1 MYGLTNYR
9 KGDFD
14 IFDPFKGFFDN
25 MSADPCRTDIRDE
38 GDRFIMESELP
49 GFNKEDISVDI
60 SGNSLTLKAEHKA
73 ENEEKKEGK
82 YIRRERSYG
91 TYERSFDITGI
102 DSDKITADYKNGI
115 LIMVLPK
122 KQPEAPASKKLTIN

>member
-73 ENEEKKEGK
+73 ENEEHKEGK
-82 YIRRERSYG
+82 YIRH
-91 TYERSFDITGI
+91 ERSFDITGI

>member
-1 MYGLTNYR
+1 
-9 KGDFD
+9 
-14 IFDPFKGFFDN
+14 
-25 MSADPCRTDIRDE
+25 
-38 GDRFIMESELP
+38 MESELP

-91 TYERSFDITGI
+91 SYERSFDITGI

>member
-1 MYGLTNYR
+1 
-9 KGDFD
+9 
-14 IFDPFKGFFDN
+14 

-91 TYERSFDITGI
+91 SYERSFDITGI

>member
-73 ENEEKKEGK
+73 ENEEK
-82 YIRRERSYG
+82 RRASISAVSVLTAHMSVPLISQASTATRS
-91 TYERSFDITGI
+91 
-102 DSDKITADYKNGI
+102 
-115 LIMVLPK
+115 LPTTRTV
-122 KQPEAPASKKLTIN
+122 S

>member
-73 ENEEKKEGK
+73 EN
-82 YIRRERSYG
+82 
-91 TYERSFDITGI
+91 
-102 DSDKITADYKNGI
+102 DKITADYKNGI

>member
-49 GFNKEDISVDI
+49 GFNKEDISAVSVLTAHMSVPLI
-60 SGNSLTLKAEHKA
+60 SQASTATRSLPTT
-73 ENEEKKEGK
+73 
-82 YIRRERSYG
+82 RTVS
-91 TYERSFDITGI
+91 
-102 DSDKITADYKNGI
+102 
-115 LIMVLPK
+115 
-122 KQPEAPASKKLTIN
+122 

>member
-1 MYGLTNYR
+1 MYGLTPFERNFFDSVN
-9 KGDFD
+9 DFD
-14 IFDPFKGFFDN
+14 KAFAK
-25 MSADPCRTDIRDE
+25 SCVRACRTDIRED
-38 GDRFIMESELP
+38 DDKFIMESELP

-91 TYERSFDITGI
+91 SYERSFDITGI

>member
-14 IFDPFKGFFDN
+14 IFDPFNGFFDN

-91 TYERSFDITGI
+91 SYERSFDITGI